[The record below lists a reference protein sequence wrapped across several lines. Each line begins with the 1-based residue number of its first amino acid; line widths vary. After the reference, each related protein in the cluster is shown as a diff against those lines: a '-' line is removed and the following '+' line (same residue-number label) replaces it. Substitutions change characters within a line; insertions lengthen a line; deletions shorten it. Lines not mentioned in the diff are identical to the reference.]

1 MKMFKTIH
9 WKAYLTDI
17 RFWLVL
23 FFLVRLTGITN
34 PPLEIGHN
42 WRQSL
47 TDMIA
52 RNMMVDGEFFLPKIN
67 MAGNHT
73 GIIGSEFPLFNG
85 LIALFDVIFGYQHW
99 YGRLINLLV
108 STVGIFYFYQ
118 SAEKLFDKKTAFYSA
133 MVLLVSLWFAFSR
146 KIMPDTF
153 SVALVMVGLY
163 HALRYATDGKYLSLF
178 LFFVFGTLG
187 ILCKLPALSLY
198 AVLVVMV
205 LHPDVRLR
213 QKIIFS
219 ATVFVSVVVVAGW
232 YFYYVPYLLETY
244 RYQLY
249 FPKGLAEGWRE
260 MMPLLPEAAEKF
272 YFSSLQSFVALG
284 CCILGLFFFLKESN
298 RYKKMAALC
307 FCTVF
312 LLFTLKTGA
321 VFPLH
326 NYYII
331 PFTPFMALM
340 AGYLLAKVPQK
351 IGYALLCIIVV
362 EGIANQQH
370 DFFIPQDQKY
380 KLDLV
385 TLGEK
390 YTKPE
395 DLIIING
402 GQNPQQ
408 IYFTNRKGWT
418 VSDSVLADP
427 PMMNQMVSDGARYI
441 FQNKKTS
448 EVELPY
454 SKVYTNENW
463 VLYKP

>member
-1 MKMFKTIH
+1 M
-9 WKAYLTDI
+9 A
-17 RFWLVL
+17 
-23 FFLVRLTGITN
+23 
-34 PPLEIGHN
+34 
-42 WRQSL
+42 
-47 TDMIA
+47 
-52 RNMMVDGEFFLPKIN
+52 DGEFFLPKIN
-67 MAGNHT
+67 MAGNQT

-85 LIALFDVIFGYQHW
+85 LIAIFDMIFGYQHW

-108 STVGIFYFYQ
+108 SSFGIFYFHQ
-118 SAEKLFDKKTAFYSA
+118 AAERLFDKKTAFYSA

-205 LHPDVRLR
+205 LHPSVTPR
-213 QKIIFS
+213 QKIAFS
-219 ATVFVSVVVVAGW
+219 ATGVVSVAVVAVW

-249 FPKGLAEGWRE
+249 FPKGLAEGWKE

-284 CCILGLFFFLKESN
+284 CCVLGLFLFVGENN
-298 RYKKMAALC
+298 RYKKIAVFC
-307 FCTVF
+307 FCIVF

-331 PFTPFMALM
+331 PFTPLMALM
-340 AGYLLAKVPQK
+340 AGYLLAKVPQR
-351 IGYALLCIIVV
+351 IGYILLCIIVI

-370 DFFIPQDQKY
+370 DFFIPQNQKY
-380 KLDLV
+380 KLELV
-385 TLGEK
+385 EMAEK
-390 YTKPE
+390 YTIPE

-418 VSDSVLADP
+418 VSDSVFAEP
-427 PMMNQMVSDGARYI
+427 AMMNQMISDGARYI
-441 FQNKKTS
+441 FQNRKTS
-448 EVELPY
+448 EVQLPY
-454 SKVYTNENW
+454 GTVYSNENW